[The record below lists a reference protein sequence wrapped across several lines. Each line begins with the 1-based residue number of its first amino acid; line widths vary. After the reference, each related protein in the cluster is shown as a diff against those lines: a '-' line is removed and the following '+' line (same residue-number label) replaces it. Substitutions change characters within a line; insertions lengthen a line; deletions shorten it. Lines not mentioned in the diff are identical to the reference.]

1 MKSKTLLNKYLIL
14 TKYLI
19 LIITVLLPGW
29 EHPSP
34 GFITEKS
41 GNIRPGSDKHPPFQ
55 ENHRLNG
62 KRRRCY
68 DFNVTLKKLN

>member
-1 MKSKTLLNKYLIL
+1 
-14 TKYLI
+14 
-19 LIITVLLPGW
+19 VLPGW

-55 ENHRLNG
+55 ENHRIKMEKG
-62 KRRRCY
+62 A
-68 DFNVTLKKLN
+68 VAMTLT